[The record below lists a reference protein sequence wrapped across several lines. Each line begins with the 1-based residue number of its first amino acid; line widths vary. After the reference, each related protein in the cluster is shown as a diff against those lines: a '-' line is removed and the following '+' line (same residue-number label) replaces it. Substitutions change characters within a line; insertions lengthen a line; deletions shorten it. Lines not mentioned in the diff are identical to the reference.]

1 MWNQL
6 STHRN
11 HSFTY
16 IVSVPTMTTTTP
28 RRSSRVDHLT
38 GVCERARPL
47 RRDNCYKEGSIE
59 HHTHQSF
66 KNILFSIHFMC
77 VCVLMMNVDEP
88 AGCMRALMAC
98 FHKWVK
104 QIITF
109 RATHRWTLN
118 AVIIISQWE
127 FFFRT
132 SSPAQMHLTSET
144 FFFRSSYIN
153 I

>member
-11 HSFTY
+11 HSFIY
-16 IVSVPTMTTTTP
+16 IVSVPTMTTTP

-77 VCVLMMNVDEP
+77 VCFVLMMNVDEP

-109 RATHRWTLN
+109 RATHIGELSTLWLLSVN
-118 AVIIISQWE
+118 E
-127 FFFRT
+127 NFFLVPPR
-132 SSPAQMHLTSET
+132 PL
-144 FFFRSSYIN
+144 RCI
-153 I
+153 